1 MQVALV
7 DGQLTAYHLSGK
19 AQAPVVVLL
28 HGLGAIGSTYRGVV
42 ERLRDRFRLLVPDLL
57 GSGQTAKPASGY
69 SPRDLAAHLAALLT
83 QLGIGQVRAVVG
95 HSQGAVVAVELCK
108 RVPSERLVLLDP
120 PPVNGLRWLR
130 PVTTISMGAS
140 AELLSALLPH
150 RAIAKLWLKFLYA
163 DGGRLTEEVLD
174 AYTTNAGERGYANA
188 TAQALHA
195 LARLQLDLD
204 GAPPTLLLWGA
215 EDRLFPPRLA
225 QGWRERLAHSELTVL
240 PATGHCPHEERPATV
255 AQALGSFLAL
265 PA

>member
-1 MQVALV
+1 MEVALV
-7 DGQLTAYHLSGK
+7 DGHLTAYHLSGDP
-19 AQAPVVVLL
+19 AAPVVVLL

-69 SPRDLAAHLAALLT
+69 APRDMAAHLATLLA
-83 QLGIGQVRAVVG
+83 QLGIDRVRAVVG
-95 HSQGAVVAVELCK
+95 HSQGAVVGVELCK
-108 RVPSERLVLLDP
+108 RIHSDRLVLLDP
-120 PPVNGLRWLR
+120 PPVNGMRWLR
-130 PVTTISMGAS
+130 PVTPLSMGAS
-140 AELLSALLPH
+140 AELMSALLPH
-150 RAIAKLWLKFLYA
+150 RSIA
-163 DGGRLTEEVLD
+163 TEEVLS
-174 AYTTNAGERGYANA
+174 AYTSNAGERGYANA

-225 QGWRERLAHSELTVL
+225 QGWRKRLARSELTVL

-255 AQALGSFLAL
+255 AQALDAFLTR